1 MLMSRRS
8 TAFIA
13 LTVAVLL
20 WGGSFSAARTA
31 LTELSPFTL
40 MALRT
45 WIASL
50 VILPFASRLA
60 PGGGFLKA
68 WKKDGKVLLPTVLF
82 QPCFYFLLETN
93 ALRFTTSSQAGV
105 IASFVPLMVMIGAW
119 LFLHE
124 KLSTRGSAGVLLS
137 ICGVAVLTL
146 MNGGGEEAS
155 AVMLGNL
162 MELGAMVCAAA
173 NILLIKKLSGR
184 YNSWT
189 LTMFQCFAGALFF
202 SPGLLPLLQGGFTI
216 SRTSL
221 FIVLYLGAP
230 VSLGAFGLYNWGM
243 SHTSAS
249 GASLFINLVPVTA
262 VILGWLLLGE
272 SLNPVQ
278 ILASVAVL
286 AGVVISQDSS
296 AARGKKTSRS
306 SGSKSAP
313 LCSSK
318 N

>member
-1 MLMSRRS
+1 MSNRS
-8 TAFIA
+8 KAFAA
-13 LTVAVLL
+13 LTAAVLL

-31 LTELSPFTL
+31 LTELSPLTL

-45 WIASL
+45 WFASL
-50 VILPFASRLA
+50 AILPFAGKLTPRDGMLR
-60 PGGGFLKA
+60 A
-68 WKKDGKVLLPTVLF
+68 WRRDGRILLPTVLF

-105 IASFVPLMVMIGAW
+105 ISSFVPLMVMVGAW

-124 KLSTRGSAGVLLS
+124 RLSPRGSAGVLLS
-137 ICGVAVLTL
+137 ICGVAALTL
-146 MNGGGEEAS
+146 MNGSGGKAEA
-155 AVMLGNL
+155 VILGNM

-173 NILLIKKLSGR
+173 NMLLIKKLSGR
-184 YNSWT
+184 YNPWT

-202 SPGLLPLLQGGFTI
+202 SPGLLPLVRGGFGI

-221 FIVLYLGAP
+221 FLVLYLGAP

-243 SHTSAS
+243 SRTTAS

-262 VILGWLLLGE
+262 VILGWLLLNE
-272 SLNPVQ
+272 TLSPIQ
-278 ILASVAVL
+278 ILASAAVL
-286 AGVVISQDSS
+286 AGVVISQETSLTRRRKASS
-296 AARGKKTSRS
+296 S
-306 SGSKSAP
+306 SGSKSTP
-313 LCSSK
+313 LCSSR